1 MPHLAEL
8 HGTEPIFEA
17 AVPLLLA
24 SIVAVA
30 LVVAVLLV
38 LTSTALATNQQHAAN
53 TGTAPTITK
62 ENTDG

>member
-8 HGTEPIFEA
+8 DGAEPTFEA

-24 SIVAVA
+24 SIVAVV
-30 LVVAVLLV
+30 LVVSVLLV
-38 LTSTALATNQQHAAN
+38 LTSTALATNQQQAAD
-53 TGTAPTITK
+53 TGAAPTSTK